1 MKIKR
6 TLALLAAVACI
17 GMTACSSDDS
27 SSKSDDSTASREE
40 VSSAADSDKPADSDE
55 DSKGEEPAQSAP
67 DESGED
73 EVPAA
78 PSKSLDEI
86 KADYAEA
93 EVKSPVLKEVGSFEI
108 EGVGFKDDNIYTFK
122 NDDEVVLYDYMGK
135 ELLGGKAEYISKL
148 GKTGLYVYQAKGTE
162 ATIYCGII
170 DAQGNEIVSSD
181 EKCGLFEELDDRFVM
196 AFFPEAETTNGD
208 EAIYYATKR
217 QFSVEAQEGDVYYTG
232 KVKVYDTKERK
243 FLESTTESYA
253 PRYKVC
259 GDYIS
264 YYDNDY
270 NEIIVSSAED
280 KKIELAD
287 TCSLTG
293 SKLIT
298 CWKNDKTYAYDH
310 DMNLLFTTPYNVSTL
325 TDSDEFYS
333 LCDTDNHKYGV
344 IHYTGTVIIEPKY
357 AGIDYLGGGYF
368 SYQTTDDY
376 SKKGIVDLDGKELTK
391 DDYKYIT
398 YEGVPGCFSVCKA
411 DAKYE
416 LVNLKSGKTVSTDGD
431 YSFSVGGYMKEGD
444 LYAYHVIGKD
454 DTSLKVKYSGTYFG
468 SYILNVNNDKA
479 LYDLVTGEKLLEGFD
494 KAYNAFGYIYV
505 LKDGKVTVY
514 EAE

>member
-6 TLALLAAVACI
+6 TLALIAAIACI
-17 GMTACSSDDS
+17 GLTACGSEDS
-27 SSKSDDSTASREE
+27 SSKGDDSTASDKEITTTAE
-40 VSSAADSDKPADSDE
+40 SAEDSKESEDDKPAEST
-55 DSKGEEPAQSAP
+55 P
-67 DESGED
+67 DESQED

-93 EVKSPVLKEVGSFEI
+93 EVKSPVLKEIGSFEI
-108 EGVGFKDDNIYTFK
+108 EDVGFKDDNIYTFK
-122 NDDEVVLYDYMGK
+122 NEDEVVLYDYMGK
-135 ELLGGKAEYISKL
+135 ELLGGKAEYINKL

-162 ATIYCGII
+162 ETIYCGII

-181 EKCGLFEELDDRFVM
+181 EKCGLFKELDDRFVM
-196 AFFPEAETTNGD
+196 AFFPEAETTNEE

-217 QFSVEAQEGDVYYTG
+217 QFSVEAQEGDVYYKG
-232 KVKVYDTKERK
+232 KVKVYDTQERR

-259 GDYIS
+259 GDFIS

-270 NEIIVSSAED
+270 NEIIVSAAED

-310 DMNLLFTTPYNVSTL
+310 DMNLLFTTPYNVSVL
-325 TDSDEFYS
+325 TDCEEFYS
-333 LCDTDNHKYGV
+333 LCDTDNHKYGI
-344 IHYTGTVIIEPKY
+344 IHYTGTVIVEPKY
-357 AGIDYLGGGYF
+357 SGVDYLGGGYF
-368 SYQTTDDY
+368 SYQAGDDY
-376 SKKGIVDLDGKELTK
+376 NKKGIFDLDGTELTK

-416 LVNLKSGKTVSTDGD
+416 LINLKSGKTVGTNGD
-431 YSFSVGGYMKEGD
+431 YSFSVGGYMKDGD

-468 SYILNVNNDKA
+468 NYILSVNNDKVI
-479 LYDLVTGEKLLEGFD
+479 YDLVTGEKIMEGFD
-494 KAYNAFGYIYV
+494 KAYSAFGYVYV